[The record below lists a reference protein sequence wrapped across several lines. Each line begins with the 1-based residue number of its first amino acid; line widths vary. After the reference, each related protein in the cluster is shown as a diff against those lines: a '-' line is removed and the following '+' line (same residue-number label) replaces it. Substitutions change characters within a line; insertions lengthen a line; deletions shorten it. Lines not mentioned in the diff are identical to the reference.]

1 MVPSNL
7 KSFLA
12 VVLLLLPIAA
22 RGDYEYEQEICTEV
36 NCGKGNCREDRGY
49 SYNFRCRCD
58 DGWKR
63 TTIKNTNEDDFQ
75 FLPCIIPES
84 CYGVYCGEGAC
95 IKNTDYTHICQ
106 CNYGYN
112 NILGIPVFP
121 CFRPCALGSDC
132 SRLGIKITNDTYRSP
147 FDNQVQIHNVI
158 GIIGDIR
165 LTAVQSQ
172 LGFAIQFSEH
182 LLEAE
187 EIVFPAE
194 LDDLDGHCETRPAEP
209 RDELRVVDDHH
220 ELVGRGLH
228 HFLAEEGAAAA
239 LDEVQIRI
247 DLVGAVDR

>member
-1 MVPSNL
+1 MAGILTNFHLLFTLTPS
-7 KSFLA
+7 FPAMITA
-12 VVLLLLPIAA
+12 VAISKNNPCSTTPSKAEISLPAA
-22 RGDYEYEQEICTEV
+22 R
-36 NCGKGNCREDRGY
+36 
-49 SYNFRCRCD
+49 
-58 DGWKR
+58 
-63 TTIKNTNEDDFQ
+63 
-75 FLPCIIPES
+75 ES
-84 CYGVYCGEGAC
+84 LMGVL
-95 IKNTDYTHICQ
+95 K
-106 CNYGYN
+106 
-112 NILGIPVFP
+112 
-121 CFRPCALGSDC
+121 
-132 SRLGIKITNDTYRSP
+132 
-147 FDNQVQIHNVI
+147 
-158 GIIGDIR
+158 